1 MNTPFNELSAAY
13 AELSAAYAKLA
24 NSDSLVAKV
33 QQFRNPN
40 FDRSVDGD
48 DEQFIAVPTTLYVVR
63 YPMGSSYKFTLLEG
77 EQALIDFADVQYRAW
92 GPGRN
97 D

>member
-1 MNTPFNELSAAY
+1 MKTLFNELSAAY
-13 AELSAAYAKLA
+13 TKLA
-24 NSDSLVAKV
+24 NSDCLVTKV
-33 QQFRNPN
+33 REFRNPT

-48 DEQFIAVPTTLYVVR
+48 DEEFIAVPTTLYVVR

-77 EQALIDFADVQYRAW
+77 EQALIDFADVQHRAW